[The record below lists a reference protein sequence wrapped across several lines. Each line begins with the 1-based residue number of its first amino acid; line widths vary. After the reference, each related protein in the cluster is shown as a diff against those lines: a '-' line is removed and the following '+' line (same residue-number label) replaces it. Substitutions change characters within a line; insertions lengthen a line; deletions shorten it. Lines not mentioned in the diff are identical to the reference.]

1 MIRSLVEKL
10 SRGIILKRKLPNSNR
25 KIYVSPEG
33 GGLRYWKLNMD
44 SIDTM
49 LTYTIKNLVKQGD
62 VVWDIGTNVGFFSFL
77 AAEKVGEKGSV
88 LSVEPDTWLVNILK
102 KSCMLN
108 KDLNINVL
116 PVALSNNIGVAYLN
130 IANRSRSSNFLSV
143 SEGTTQTGGIR
154 EQQVVPTFTLD
165 FLLENFPKPNFLKI
179 DVEGAEHL
187 VFSQADKLLS
197 EAKPVILAEVEFRN
211 FEFLSSKF
219 RSYGYN
225 LFDGDVLA
233 EKGLVLLDKDK
244 ATTNIL
250 AIPQ

>member
-1 MIRSLVEKL
+1 MIRNLIEKL
-10 SRGIILKRKLPNSNR
+10 SRGVILKRKLPNSNR

-33 GGLRYWKLNMD
+33 GGLRYWKFNMD

-49 LTYTIKNLVKQGD
+49 LTYAINNLVKKDD

-77 AAEKVGEKGSV
+77 AAEKVGSVGSV

-102 KSCMLN
+102 KSCALN

-130 IANRSRSSNFLSV
+130 IANRSRSTNFLSV
-143 SEGTTQTGGIR
+143 SEGSTQTGGVR
-154 EQQVVPTFTLD
+154 EQQVVPIFTLD
-165 FLLENFPKPNFLKI
+165 FLLDNFPKPNFVKV

-197 EAKPVILAEVEFRN
+197 EVKPMILVEVESRN
-211 FEFLSSKF
+211 FDFLTSKF
-219 RSYGYN
+219 KTFGYD
-225 LFDGDVLA
+225 LFDADVLA
-233 EKGLVLLDKDK
+233 EKGLIPLDGNT
-244 ATTNIL
+244 ANIL
-250 AIPQ
+250 AIPR